1 VATVRDYASAHG
13 IDVLIETGTFR
24 GAMIHAQLAHFQ
36 LIYSIE
42 IDRALYSTAVR
53 LFRRHQHVHLVLGD
67 SSDALP
73 HVLSEV
79 RQPSIFWLDGHYS
92 GGTTGRGAFD
102 SPIAKEL
109 AHIWGHDRL
118 EHVIL
123 IDDARHFIGQGGY
136 PTIQELGDIV
146 RLHRP
151 AWVCE
156 VKDDIIRIHRPLVTP
171 RVSSRS
177 P

>member
-1 VATVRDYASAHG
+1 
-13 IDVLIETGTFR
+13 
-24 GAMIHAQLAHFQ
+24 MIRAQLAHFKH
-36 LIYSIE
+36 IYSIE
-42 IDRALYSTAVR
+42 IDRALYSAAVR

-73 HVLSEV
+73 QVLSEV

-92 GGTTGRGAFD
+92 GGVTGRGALD

-109 AHIWGHDRL
+109 AHIWRHGRF

-123 IDDARHFIGQGGY
+123 IDDARHFTGQDGY
-136 PTIQELGDIV
+136 PTVQELGEIV
-146 RLHRP
+146 ASHRP

-156 VKDDIIRIHRPLVTP
+156 VRDDIIRIHPPLAETQ
-171 RVSSRS
+171 RQLS
-177 P
+177 